1 MCWLTYRIL
10 RGREEFSKVPSK
22 EPFLEAPL
30 TGEQGESHCSPEEL
44 SSVELE
50 PPPGAPHWHHLFLW
64 AGATDKG
71 AMKWKVSTTQ
81 YSEWLAHGNRGPKK
95 KSMFELNEHRLWN
108 KSGALTP
115 TYKVCGTDT
124 CSTPKSH
131 GLISTTGITAT
142 SLVCS
147 AGEPINWHGIGRATK
162 DLEHRKQSSALYRL
176 QPTSAAKW
184 MSKSTNTLGVFCL
197 NQVSGFLRASVLT
210 RTRHHTLST
219 LDWTTGLTAL
229 PLFITNPQLKRK
241 LEWKSSKNTPNHS
254 SIL

>member
-1 MCWLTYRIL
+1 
-10 RGREEFSKVPSK
+10 
-22 EPFLEAPL
+22 
-30 TGEQGESHCSPEEL
+30 
-44 SSVELE
+44 
-50 PPPGAPHWHHLFLW
+50 
-64 AGATDKG
+64 
-71 AMKWKVSTTQ
+71 
-81 YSEWLAHGNRGPKK
+81 
-95 KSMFELNEHRLWN
+95 MFELNEHRLWN

-184 MSKSTNTLGVFCL
+184 LSKSTNTLGVFCL

-241 LEWKSSKNTPNHS
+241 SLKGRKSANHVYSVAKPLGALNTLYNQERDRMHVANHWVS
-254 SIL
+254 GALNVGFYTICILCEEKLCHSANKQTCR